1 MKEKIYRYYISSN
14 IEHTLSRYLKN
25 LNKIK
30 HVQNYFN
37 SYIATDNLKTKLSS
51 VKFAIG
57 KKYSWVSFLNRC
69 ILSLRIEFFKI
80 LMLSNLFASIRYLT
94 I

>member
-1 MKEKIYRYYISSN
+1 MKEKIYRYFISSN

-30 HVQNYFN
+30 HVLHYFN

-57 KKYSWVSFLNRC
+57 KKYS
-69 ILSLRIEFFKI
+69 
-80 LMLSNLFASIRYLT
+80 
-94 I
+94 

>member
-30 HVQNYFN
+30 HC
-37 SYIATDNLKTKLSS
+37 SKL
-51 VKFAIG
+51 F
-57 KKYSWVSFLNRC
+57 
-69 ILSLRIEFFKI
+69 
-80 LMLSNLFASIRYLT
+80 
-94 I
+94 